1 MRTSDIS
8 SRLGHPSIGY
18 EFVDFPYEPAA
29 EAQDGRPQLYR
40 RAGKRLLDVTG
51 AAVLL
56 VLLSPLMMVVCLA
69 VALSGGRPL
78 FGHKRVGQNGR
89 SFRCLKFRSMV
100 IDAEARLNEVLA
112 NDPEAAEEWER
123 DRKLKNDPRVTP
135 VGKFLRMTSLDE
147 LPQLWNV
154 LRGDMSLV
162 GPRPVIAGELRL
174 YGQDARQYLK
184 VRPGV
189 TGPWQVQGRND
200 ISYDARVALDS
211 AYVRDLTLV
220 GDIRILFLT
229 AFAVIAASG
238 H

>member
-1 MRTSDIS
+1 
-8 SRLGHPSIGY
+8 
-18 EFVDFPYEPAA
+18 
-29 EAQDGRPQLYR
+29 
-40 RAGKRLLDVTG
+40 
-51 AAVLL
+51 
-56 VLLSPLMMVVCLA
+56 
-69 VALSGGRPL
+69 
-78 FGHKRVGQNGR
+78 
-89 SFRCLKFRSMV
+89 
-100 IDAEARLNEVLA
+100 
-112 NDPEAAEEWER
+112 
-123 DRKLKNDPRVTP
+123 
-135 VGKFLRMTSLDE
+135 
-147 LPQLWNV
+147 
-154 LRGDMSLV
+154 MSLV